1 MERLWLLLHILIQK
15 QQQGMISIA
24 DEFLT
29 WVCCRFFEVY
39 ESESAQKQMLQS
51 SDYNEAMQVFDQFAH
66 SIEHEIV
73 LAQSFQHDVPEYK
86 EQKTGIFGLGFL
98 GL

>member
-1 MERLWLLLHILIQK
+1 M
-15 QQQGMISIA
+15 
-24 DEFLT
+24 
-29 WVCCRFFEVY
+29 Y
-39 ESESAQKQMLQS
+39 ESESVQRHMLQS
-51 SDYNEAMQVFDQFAH
+51 SEYNDAMQAFDQFAD